1 MRNCNIETPS
11 SNNNSFNGAAYL
23 NRSTDIF
30 SESRSG
36 DKYKPLADHGDYSD
50 EDLVKMY
57 VSNNDELAFNEL
69 VNRYCQK
76 IYSLAI
82 KMLKDIDT
90 AEDAV
95 QDVLLILLTNL
106 SGFRGDSKFS
116 TWLYAITLNTIRSR
130 IKSRIQDKKSIS
142 VDNMLDPDNTE
153 EHIFNNSKDD
163 WSKCPQEISSN
174 KEFLENLNRTLEII
188 PDIYKTVFVLRD
200 IKQFSNLEVAEQLGL
215 SLSAAKSRI
224 SRARRSL
231 RLNLGSQPDY
241 KYA

>member
-1 MRNCNIETPS
+1 MRNCNIETS
-11 SNNNSFNGAAYL
+11 TSNNNSFNAAAYL
-23 NRSTDIF
+23 NRNTDKF
-30 SESRSG
+30 SDCRSG

-57 VSNNDELAFNEL
+57 VFKNDELAFNEL

-76 IYSLAI
+76 IYSLAN

-116 TWLYAITLNTIRSR
+116 TWLYTITLNTIRSR

-142 VDNMLDPDNTE
+142 VDNVLDPDYTE
-153 EHIFNNSKDD
+153 ERIFNNSNDD

-174 KEFLENLNRTLEII
+174 KEFLENLNRTLEKI

-200 IKQFSNLEVAEQLGL
+200 IKQFSNLEVAEKLGL
-215 SLSAAKSRI
+215 SLSATKSRI
-224 SRARRSL
+224 SRARCSL
-231 RLNLGSQPDY
+231 RLNLGSQPNY
-241 KYA
+241 EYL